1 MFLCYNRR
9 FHDKDCAVTVPGCFT
24 GLKGKCTKIYEQV
37 YFDGVVHL
45 EVQEVQ
51 AGFKIPAVTN
61 VLSLDESFNPSISL
75 SAINLAGV
83 AVSC

>member
-1 MFLCYNRR
+1 MVLQISRDTRY
-9 FHDKDCAVTVPGCFT
+9 
-24 GLKGKCTKIYEQV
+24 KI
-37 YFDGVVHL
+37 
-45 EVQEVQ
+45 Q
-51 AGFKIPAVTN
+51 AGFKIPPVTN